1 MVVQGRRMHAQ
12 DVERGTVSALF
23 TSLTV
28 AAGDA
33 TRSALSVS
41 RETNPFRLS
50 GTFVEVW
57 AEAGSLQR
65 AYE

>member
-1 MVVQGRRMHAQ
+1 MHPQ

-23 TSLTV
+23 ASLTV

-33 TRSALSVS
+33 ARSALSVS

-50 GTFVEVW
+50 CTFVEVC
-57 AEAGSLQR
+57 AEAGSLQY